1 MATRGAKASYV
12 NRAVALYRHFLSKD
26 QPASEMHG
34 EPNCRR
40 RGSGPGHA
48 MPAMGWQK
56 DPVAVVEPSILAF
69 AVDPQSRSSL
79 DEEHPLI
86 GVLVVPLTLRNR
98 LTSRDDA
105 LDAQVPPLDKQV
117 HDLVGQRARRQIE
130 AKAP

>member
-105 LDAQVPPLDKQV
+105 LDAQVPPHDKQV
-117 HDLVGQRARRQIE
+117 HDLVGQGARRQIE